1 MTADPTA
8 PAAIGFPG
16 QGGDWRAGVA
26 TLDAHPDHPLVG
38 ALADRLGTATWGD
51 LGPGGRGSTPLH
63 AGQSVLRRRAR
74 HQPRDGLRRGVGTMA
89 HCGRWGRP
97 SLPNPVPS
105 EGGQP

>member
-1 MTADPTA
+1 MRVTGRRTGA
-8 PAAIGFPG
+8 PSFRENRENREIREIREVLRSEIGEGP
-16 QGGDWRAGVA
+16 RR
-26 TLDAHPDHPLVG
+26 P
-38 ALADRLGTATWGD
+38 ATWGD